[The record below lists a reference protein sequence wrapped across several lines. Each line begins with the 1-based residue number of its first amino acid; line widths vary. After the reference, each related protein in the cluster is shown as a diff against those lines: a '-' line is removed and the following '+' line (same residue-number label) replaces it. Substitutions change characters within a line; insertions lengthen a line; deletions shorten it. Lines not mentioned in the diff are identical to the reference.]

1 MSAGPQH
8 FVYYRVRR
16 EHRGQAEA
24 AVRALHAQWQARWP
38 GLRCGLYRR
47 ADPAVGDAEEATL
60 METYDGLSAPGA
72 AAEVEALARS
82 RLAPWLVGERHVE
95 VFEPCA

>member
-1 MSAGPQH
+1 MSAGAQY
-8 FVYYRVRR
+8 FVYYRVQR

-24 AVRALHAQWQARWP
+24 AVRALHAQLQSRWP

-47 ADPAVGDAEEATL
+47 ALPAAVDGDTTL
-60 METYDGLSAPGA
+60 MEVYDGLPSPDA
-72 AAEVEALARS
+72 AAEIEALACS
-82 RLAPWLVGERHVE
+82 RLAPWLIGERHVE

>member
-1 MSAGPQH
+1 MYAGAQH

-24 AVRALHAQWQARWP
+24 AVRALHAQLQSRWP
-38 GLRCGLYRR
+38 GLRCRLYRR
-47 ADPAVGDAEEATL
+47 AQPATVDEDTTL
-60 METYDGLSAPGA
+60 MEVYDGVPSPDA
-72 AAEVEALARS
+72 AAEVEALACS
-82 RLAPWLVGERHVE
+82 WLALWMIGERHVE